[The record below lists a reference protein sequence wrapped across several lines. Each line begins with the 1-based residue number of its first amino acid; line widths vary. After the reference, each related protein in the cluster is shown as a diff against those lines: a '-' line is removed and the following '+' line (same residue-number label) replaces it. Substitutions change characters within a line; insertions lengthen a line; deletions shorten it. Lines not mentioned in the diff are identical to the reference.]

1 MSNIQY
7 IGLKEFTEQ
16 EQEIIKSLALEYADK
31 LERYISEFTL
41 VINLKRHNL
50 AGKRIKFSFHTRLD
64 APSFILTSKAD
75 DWDLARTLHKLFK
88 KIENEIKHKFKT
100 D

>member
-1 MSNIQY
+1 MSKIQY
-7 IGLKEFTEQ
+7 IGLKDFTEQ
-16 EQEIIKSLALEYADK
+16 EQELIKSLAIEYADK
-31 LERYISEFTL
+31 LERDIREFTL

-75 DWDLARTLHKLFK
+75 DWDLARTLHKIFE

>member
-1 MSNIQY
+1 MSKIQY
-7 IGLKEFTEQ
+7 IGLKEFSEQ
-16 EQEIIKSLALEYADK
+16 EQELIKSLAIEYADK
-31 LERYISEFTL
+31 LERHIREFTL

-75 DWDLARTLHKLFK
+75 DWDLARTLHKIFE